1 MQRSKWLILMFSL
14 VIVTSL
20 TLAACG
26 SGGTSGDPA
35 DEGTSEGD
43 TATSEEGA
51 PDEVQEL
58 HITENQE
65 PPDLDSAKSTDS
77 VSFTILNNVN
87 EGLMRLDENNEPVP
101 GMAEGEP
108 EVSEDGLTYTFKL
121 RDANWSDGTP
131 VTAHDFEYAW
141 KRALDPETAS
151 QYAFIL
157 YYIKN
162 AEAYNAG
169 EAEADDVGVKALDD
183 KTLEVELERPVPYFL
198 SLTAFSTYLPQ
209 KQEFVEE
216 QGDNYAKEDDALLY
230 NGPFVLQNW
239 EHEAGWELAKN
250 EQYWDAENVQLDLIT
265 VDVVKET
272 STSVNLYESGEID
285 RTQGLSSDYVSQ
297 FKDREDY
304 QERMEYTLF
313 YIVPNMNNEFL
324 ANDKIRKAIASA
336 FDKEAHAEVILNNG
350 SVPAYG
356 LVPPE
361 MPGPEG
367 QTFREANGDLKP
379 AATVEEAKQ
388 LFEEGLKELGLDEPP
403 AVEYLTDDTE
413 GARRSAE
420 FIQEELRKNLGL
432 ELKINQ
438 QTFASRLDLSR
449 EGKFELV
456 LSGWGADYNDPL
468 SFMDLFI
475 TDGPYNDG
483 DWSNPDYDDA
493 IEFAMTSNDPAE
505 RMQRLL
511 DAEPLLIEDAGI
523 IPVYFRGQGYLW
535 QPYIKE
541 LYHHPYGPEWSFK
554 WAYISGKEQ

>member
-1 MQRSKWLILMFSL
+1 MQRSKWLILMLSL
-14 VIVTSL
+14 VMVTSL

-198 SLTAFSTYLPQ
+198 SLTAFATYLPQ
-209 KQEFVEE
+209 KQEFVE
-216 QGDNYAKEDDALLY
+216 
-230 NGPFVLQNW
+230 
-239 EHEAGWELAKN
+239 
-250 EQYWDAENVQLDLIT
+250 
-265 VDVVKET
+265 
-272 STSVNLYESGEID
+272 
-285 RTQGLSSDYVSQ
+285 
-297 FKDREDY
+297 
-304 QERMEYTLF
+304 
-313 YIVPNMNNEFL
+313 
-324 ANDKIRKAIASA
+324 
-336 FDKEAHAEVILNNG
+336 
-350 SVPAYG
+350 
-356 LVPPE
+356 
-361 MPGPEG
+361 
-367 QTFREANGDLKP
+367 
-379 AATVEEAKQ
+379 
-388 LFEEGLKELGLDEPP
+388 
-403 AVEYLTDDTE
+403 
-413 GARRSAE
+413 
-420 FIQEELRKNLGL
+420 
-432 ELKINQ
+432 
-438 QTFASRLDLSR
+438 
-449 EGKFELV
+449 
-456 LSGWGADYNDPL
+456 
-468 SFMDLFI
+468 
-475 TDGPYNDG
+475 
-483 DWSNPDYDDA
+483 
-493 IEFAMTSNDPAE
+493 
-505 RMQRLL
+505 
-511 DAEPLLIEDAGI
+511 
-523 IPVYFRGQGYLW
+523 
-535 QPYIKE
+535 
-541 LYHHPYGPEWSFK
+541 
-554 WAYISGKEQ
+554 